1 MELGKNEMKQING
14 GVAWETVAAIG
25 AFIIYVIG
33 TLSGYTNPTK
43 CNN

>member
-1 MELGKNEMKQING
+1 MELSKNEMYQVKG

-25 AFIIYVIG
+25 AAIIYLIG
-33 TLSGYTNPTK
+33 AISGYTNPTK